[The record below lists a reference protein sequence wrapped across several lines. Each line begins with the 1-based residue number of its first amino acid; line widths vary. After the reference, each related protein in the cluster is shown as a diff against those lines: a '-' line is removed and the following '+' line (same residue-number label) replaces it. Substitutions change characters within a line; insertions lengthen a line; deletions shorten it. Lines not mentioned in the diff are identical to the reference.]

1 MLTNRHNMKR
11 HLSFG
16 FAIGLLCTILFS
28 CSRNIALEKTRQS
41 NLEQLEKKIF
51 VLKPDQ
57 QLPKDTFPSE
67 SIELILSDRILQANW
82 VSAGQT
88 APAFFILHGNGETL
102 SEWRPLQ
109 MYLLSKG
116 YSSFVFDYTG
126 FGNSTGIPTVANLNM
141 DAIEAYKKFA
151 SLTPNAKERI
161 GFAHSLG
168 CSMLLND
175 ANDFN
180 PLLNKVVIHGA
191 FSTLRNILV
200 EKHFINDSA
209 KTAYPNVWNGL
220 KKAQK
225 IKSSLYIIHSVNDKT
240 IPIAM
245 SMDLAKSA
253 GSKGKFLKLETPG
266 HNAVYEIPTDKT
278 WNAIFEF
285 IK

>member
-1 MLTNRHNMKR
+1 MKR
-11 HLSFG
+11 QLSFV
-16 FAIGLLCTILFS
+16 FVIGLLCTIHFS

-51 VLKPDQ
+51 VLKSDK
-57 QLPKDTFPSE
+57 QLPKDTLPSE
-67 SIELILSDRILQANW
+67 RIELILSDRILQANW

-109 MYLLSKG
+109 IYLFSKG

-126 FGNSTGIPTVANLNM
+126 FGNSTGKPTVSNLNK
-141 DAIEAYKKFA
+141 DAIEAYKRFA
-151 SLTPNAKERI
+151 SLTSNAKERI

-168 CSMLLND
+168 CSILLND
-175 ANDFN
+175 ANDFK

-200 EKHFINDSA
+200 EKHFINDSS
-209 KTAYPNVWNGL
+209 KTNYPNVWNGL
-220 KKAQK
+220 KNAQK
-225 IKSSLYIIHSVNDKT
+225 IKSTLYILHSDNDKT

-253 GSKGKFLKLETPG
+253 GSNGRFLKLETPG
-266 HNAVYEIPTDKT
+266 HNTVYEVPNDKT

>member
-1 MLTNRHNMKR
+1 MRRN
-11 HLSFG
+11 LSFV
-16 FAIGLLCTILFS
+16 FVIGILCTINFS

-41 NLEQLEKKIF
+41 NLERLEKQIF
-51 VLKPDQ
+51 VLKPDK
-57 QLPKDTFPSE
+57 QLPKDTLPSE
-67 SIELILSDRILQANW
+67 SIELILNDRILQANW

-109 MYLLSKG
+109 VYLFSKG

-126 FGNSTGIPTVANLNM
+126 FGNSTGQPTVSNLNK
-141 DAIEAYKKFA
+141 DAIEAYEKFA

-168 CSMLLND
+168 CSILLND
-175 ANDFN
+175 ANDFK

-200 EKHFINDSA
+200 EKHFINDSS
-209 KTAYPNVWNGL
+209 KTNYPNVWNGL
-220 KKAQK
+220 KNAQK
-225 IKSSLYIIHSVNDKT
+225 IKSSLYVLHSVNDKT

-253 GSKGKFLKLETPG
+253 GSNGRFLKLETPG
-266 HNAVYEIPTDKT
+266 HNAVYEIPNDQT
-278 WNAIFEF
+278 WNVIFEF